1 MGRKAKNKQA
11 PVAPLPGNHTPS
23 SSLGKRS
30 KGKKKASSAT
40 NDKSALKSKGL
51 AVRHAKDRAVAVQ
64 RVKKV
69 DVVDEDDSD
78 LDEALQPG

>member
-11 PVAPLPGNHTPS
+11 PPAPLPGNHTPTS
-23 SSLGKRS
+23 GPSKRS
-30 KGKKKASSAT
+30 KGKKKAPSTS

-51 AVRHAKDRAVAVQ
+51 LARHEKDRAK

-78 LDEALQPG
+78 LDEALRPG